1 MQFAIRTGRGSSPSA
16 NIVTKATCEADGER
30 VRTCGRCRK
39 EEHEAIPAFGHSYGD
54 WRTDAEGVAYRS
66 CRTCGAKQTLAEFRE
81 QEALWQAAETETEPA
96 AEAPAPETETA
107 LDIEG

>member
-1 MQFAIRTGRGSSPSA
+1 MT
-16 NIVTKATCEADGER
+16 
-30 VRTCGRCRK
+30 
-39 EEHEAIPAFGHSYGD
+39 
-54 WRTDAEGVAYRS
+54 YRS